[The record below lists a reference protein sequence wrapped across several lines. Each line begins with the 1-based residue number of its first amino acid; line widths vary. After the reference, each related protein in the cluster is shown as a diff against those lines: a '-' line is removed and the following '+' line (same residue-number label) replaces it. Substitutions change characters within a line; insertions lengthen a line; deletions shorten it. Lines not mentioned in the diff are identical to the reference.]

1 MLDARGP
8 ATPAYL
14 AQHAESGTSRY
25 VLKFEGFVLEF
36 KGNVLKFEG
45 NVLEFKGNV
54 LEFEGNVLEFE
65 SAQVFCRS
73 AFQSLNMLNLT

>member
-14 AQHAESGTSRY
+14 AQHAESGNSRY
-25 VLKFEGFVLEF
+25 VLRFEGFVLEF
-36 KGNVLKFEG
+36 E
-45 NVLEFKGNV
+45 GNV

-73 AFQSLNMLNLT
+73 AFQSLNMLNLTQFS

>member
-14 AQHAESGTSRY
+14 AQHAESGNSRY
-25 VLKFEGFVLEF
+25 VSKFQGFVLEF
-36 KGNVLKFEG
+36 KGNVLK
-45 NVLEFKGNV
+45 FKGNV

-73 AFQSLNMLNLT
+73 AFQSLNMLNLTQFS